1 MKKTLALLICI
12 LSLLAIAGSDAVS
25 TAVQPDS
32 GETISKT
39 AKPDSPKVLPSTA
52 SSRQTV
58 AAPAGEL
65 PSAPESARNTAKT
78 AEAKL
83 HPEPEHSAAQ
93 TEGTPL
99 ETKRAGPEQSPAKDS
114 AQTTASLN
122 KTGIQMNFFSDVSS
136 ISTVL
141 MTFAVLVLICACSTK
156 LSSKINMPVLVVF
169 LAIGMLA
176 GPKGF
181 AEVPFGDPG
190 LANVIG
196 TIAMAFILFSGGFDT
211 KWSSIKNV
219 VTTGGI
225 LSSLGV
231 FLTAF
236 FLGIIAF
243 YFFRWQLPDKNLTFL
258 WCLLL
263 GAIISSTD
271 AAAVFSIL
279 RSKSVS
285 LKGDLQS
292 LLEFESGSNDPMAA
306 FLTITLVPL
315 ALHSMETPG
324 GADLD
329 IGIFK
334 DIFLSFIAK
343 MTLGVILGIAWG
355 KIAVWLFNKINLDY
369 DGLYYVLGIAVTLFS
384 FGFTERFG
392 GNGFMAV
399 YVTGLVMGNSKFIY
413 HNGLGRFHDGMA
425 WLMQVILFTM
435 LGLLADPKLLLQN
448 WWIGL
453 CIAAALML
461 VARPFSVLL
470 CMLRSKFNWNERVL
484 VSWVG
489 LRGGAPVMLATFPLI
504 HKLPGC
510 EMMFH
515 IVFFIVLTSVI
526 LQGMT
531 IMPAAKKLKLD
542 LPLKVHPRVP
552 LEFENT
558 GNMEDEMRE
567 YEILPNAD
575 NIVGKNL
582 KTLGLP
588 AGALVLLIRR
598 GEKYVVPHGETK
610 LEPNDSLMILGKPEV
625 LDKTGNF
632 LGVATES

>member
-39 AKPDSPKVLPSTA
+39 AKPDSPKGLP
-52 SSRQTV
+52 
-58 AAPAGEL
+58 
-65 PSAPESARNTAKT
+65 RNAAKT

-99 ETKRAGPEQSPAKDS
+99 ETKRAGPEQSPAQDS

-122 KTGIQMNFFSDVSS
+122 KTGIQMNFFSDISS

-315 ALHSMETPG
+315 ALHSMQTPG
-324 GADLD
+324 GADRG

-343 MTLGVILGIAWG
+343 MTLGVILGV
-355 KIAVWLFNKINLDY
+355 AVWLFNKINLDY